1 MKLLAVRL
9 ARAIWAIPPYFL
21 NPRGLFMRPVFEGL
35 KGRYSFH
42 RTPLDVQLGP
52 PPRDGQKFEDGAFA
66 TKEGTVLITSMTLLE
81 FGIVVDTRSSTADAD
96 AFLEDAISWASM
108 TYGTSSYEGLP
119 IKRHYVSELNIRFE
133 KVPQIINPKLSPFAE
148 LASSI
153 LGATSDIISVQFGSD
168 PTTITKQEQFRLD
181 RETQTPHGENR
192 FYSMATTTT
201 ENHLKLLETLETAVS

>member
-1 MKLLAVRL
+1 
-9 ARAIWAIPPYFL
+9 
-21 NPRGLFMRPVFEGL
+21 
-35 KGRYSFH
+35 
-42 RTPLDVQLGP
+42 
-52 PPRDGQKFEDGAFA
+52 
-66 TKEGTVLITSMTLLE
+66 
-81 FGIVVDTRSSTADAD
+81 
-96 AFLEDAISWASM
+96 
-108 TYGTSSYEGLP
+108 
-119 IKRHYVSELNIRFE
+119 LNIRFE